1 MNAKETIE
9 AIAREN
15 KISAKQARADMIVA
29 IHKAYLAGSPEFK
42 IIFGDREP
50 SPEEFIEA
58 LSGEIREEGK
68 KPLCFIK
75 PVPKRLFGIFMME
88 LETVQRQG

>member
-1 MNAKETIE
+1 MNTEKAIE
-9 AIAREN
+9 IIAREN
-15 KISAKQARADMIVA
+15 KISVKQARADMIVA
-29 IHKAYLAGSPEFK
+29 IHKAYLAGTPEFK

-68 KPLCFIK
+68 KPL
-75 PVPKRLFGIFMME
+75 
-88 LETVQRQG
+88 Q

>member
-1 MNAKETIE
+1 MNPKNAIE

-15 KISAKQARADMIVA
+15 KISVKQARADMIVA

-50 SPEEFIEA
+50 TPEEFIEA
-58 LSGEIREEGK
+58 LSTEIQEEGK
-68 KPLCFIK
+68 RPI
-75 PVPKRLFGIFMME
+75 
-88 LETVQRQG
+88 Q